1 MSSEIQKQREAV
13 LKIGRG
19 PDWPT
24 KVAKMSEAQITAIY
38 IRLKS
43 QGKL

>member
-1 MSSEIQKQREAV
+1 MGTQAEREAV
-13 LKIGRG
+13 KKIGKSAS
-19 PDWPT
+19 WT
-24 KVAKMSEAQITAIY
+24 AKVDKMTDAQITAIY